1 MKWSQLNGCRIAL
14 LLPDAEMPQV
24 LTGTVCPATDPCL
37 ASALRIVLDNVGPES
52 GNPEFILQGEVWRD
66 AVRRDTQHGC
76 DYRIDLCETPSRDA
90 G

>member
-1 MKWSQLNGCRIAL
+1 MKWSQLHGSRIAL
-14 LLPDAEMPQV
+14 LLPDTEQSQV

-76 DYRIDLCETPSRDA
+76 DYRIDLCKIPRRET